1 MSSNLTTRPLVV
13 PRSESPQS
21 KWALRR
27 DIPLAIL
34 AWVAVSYIILIAANR
49 IVRTLL
55 LLVLATLLAYA
66 LAPAVRFLQRYIPR
80 VFAILIV
87 YLLVLGA
94 VSFLLYLIA
103 NTAVQQVSSLAKYIT
118 ALLTPGT
125 NGQLSPLEQTLR
137 SFNISQEQISTARTQ
152 IISYVEGFAGS
163 IVPLLTSFFDVVL
176 NTILVAVISI
186 YLLIDGSRAARWIRR
201 NAPRPARASFL
212 LDTLQG
218 VVGGYI
224 RGQLLLCT
232 LIGILVGGVTFLFHV
247 PYALLLGILAFVLEF
262 IPIIGTLISGAIC
275 VLLALTQG
283 WLIAVGVLI
292 SFVVIHIIEGDVV
305 GPRVVGQAI
314 GLHPVIS
321 LAALIAGSELFGIW
335 GALFASP
342 IAGVLQ
348 VIITEIWKQWRASH
362 PEQFERA
369 SQQIAD
375 TVEQTVTSQT
385 DQSTQAD
392 HPLHVE

>member
-392 HPLHVE
+392 HPLHIE